1 MYFDH
6 EQNSPPPVGRRGP
19 GGFKAHPQATPRP
32 PPSGADPKLW
42 EWFDKVDKDQSGDID
57 ATELQ
62 TALINGDWSHFDLN
76 TVNLLMNIVVC
87 VVSWT
92 SVPHTLSLF
101 PHSGVKD
108 HDRNDRIDF
117 DEFADLWKFIK
128 GWQRTFDRFDSD
140 KSGTIDRAEL
150 QNALTDFGYVVTPQL
165 LTILQHKYGMTA
177 PAPQAHSPK
186 SGNPPGITFDR
197 FVRACVV
204 LHQVTKAFHDFNTDG
219 NGLVNIDYLQFL
231 KAVLSMP

>member
-76 TVNLLMNIVVC
+76 TVNLLMNIV
-87 VVSWT
+87 
-92 SVPHTLSLF
+92 
-101 PHSGVKD
+101 D

-165 LTILQHKYGMTA
+165 LTILQHKYA

>member
-76 TVNLLMNIVVC
+76 TVNLLMNIV
-87 VVSWT
+87 
-92 SVPHTLSLF
+92 
-101 PHSGVKD
+101 D

-165 LTILQHKYGMTA
+165 LTILQHKYA

-219 NGLVNIDYLQFL
+219 NGLVKIDYLQFL